1 MLKHYTL
8 KPFQLENKHIEDIG
22 NMIDD
27 VVNSKKD
34 EYWKNYINYSFESQT
49 AITIGLIDNRVKT
62 FSSIFNREYYG
73 DNVYRLLNRLLI
85 SDDIREVGG
94 SKTNKGNHRFFD
106 MIYQQVKYVKTLN
119 PTFYFM
125 SRQRE
130 NTKWLKWYFDRFNN
144 HYNENM
150 IVSDKQYWIGKGSK
164 YDSCQTLIYP
174 EDKIVPFKPYF

>member
-27 VVNSKKD
+27 IVNSKKD

-106 MIYQQVKYVKTLN
+106 MIYMNTWIF
-119 PTFYFM
+119 FYCF
-125 SRQRE
+125 R
-130 NTKWLKWYFDRFNN
+130 
-144 HYNENM
+144 
-150 IVSDKQYWIGKGSK
+150 
-164 YDSCQTLIYP
+164 
-174 EDKIVPFKPYF
+174 